1 MKYKHTQIGYLIIVV
16 FIATAILFAV
26 TLVLADFSLPLT
38 LLMIVVLALLASF
51 FTLQTVID
59 ETVLKIKFGYGI
71 FKKRFLLKDISSATL
86 VKNYWYTGWG
96 IRVSFWPY
104 MWIYNVS
111 GFDAVEI
118 KMKNGKIY
126 RIGTDEPDNLK
137 KAIQKSIE

>member
-16 FIATAILFAV
+16 FVATAILFAV
-26 TLVLADFSLPLT
+26 TLILEDST
-38 LLMIVVLALLASF
+38 LLLAVFMIVVLALLASF
-51 FTLQTVID
+51 FTLQTLID
-59 ETVLKIKFGYGI
+59 ENFLKIKFGYGL
-71 FKKRFLLKDISSATL
+71 FKKQFLLKDIASATC

-96 IRVSFWPY
+96 IRVSFWPH